1 MSLDA
6 AENRPTILIV
16 DDMPANLSLLSDL
29 LDDAGFEVWIA
40 QSGEVA
46 LDRVNFATPDLIL
59 LDVMMPGI
67 DGFETCRRLKAN
79 SQTSTI
85 PIIFMTAL
93 SEVDDKVR
101 GLNLGAVDY
110 ITKPFQQDEVLARV
124 RLHLRLQSLTK
135 ALADRNQELEVRVA
149 ERTAALEKALADLQ
163 DTHLSLVRA
172 EKLSSLGQLLSGV
185 AHEINNPV
193 NFIHGNLVHAC
204 NYAEDLMNVLQL
216 YQMFYPE
223 PPADLATQTQ
233 DLDLPF
239 MMEDFPKILESMRLG
254 TDRIRDLVASLR
266 NFSRMGNQ
274 QLAPADLHEGLEN
287 TLIILRHRLKS
298 KGSRSEFKII
308 RDYGELPPVECS
320 IGEMGQ
326 VFMNLIANAIDA
338 LDGLDWEHMSG
349 LEPEIKIQTRSLNQ
363 KWVQIIISD
372 NGPGIEPEV
381 QQKLFE
387 AFFTTKPTGIGTGL
401 GLAIARSIVVD
412 RHGGRLDCQ
421 SQIGHGATFILEIP
435 VTQT

>member
-79 SQTSTI
+79 SQTSAI

-135 ALADRNQELEVRVA
+135 ALADRNQELEIRVA

-216 YQMFYPE
+216 YQIFYPE

-274 QLAPADLHEGLEN
+274 QLAPADLHEGL
-287 TLIILRHRLKS
+287 
-298 KGSRSEFKII
+298 
-308 RDYGELPPVECS
+308 
-320 IGEMGQ
+320 
-326 VFMNLIANAIDA
+326 
-338 LDGLDWEHMSG
+338 
-349 LEPEIKIQTRSLNQ
+349 
-363 KWVQIIISD
+363 
-372 NGPGIEPEV
+372 
-381 QQKLFE
+381 
-387 AFFTTKPTGIGTGL
+387 
-401 GLAIARSIVVD
+401 
-412 RHGGRLDCQ
+412 
-421 SQIGHGATFILEIP
+421 
-435 VTQT
+435 

>member
-79 SQTSTI
+79 SQTSAI

-135 ALADRNQELEVRVA
+135 ALADRNQELEIRVA

-216 YQMFYPE
+216 YQIFYPE

-266 NFSRMGNQ
+266 NFREWAINSSPQRTCM
-274 QLAPADLHEGLEN
+274 
-287 TLIILRHRLKS
+287 
-298 KGSRSEFKII
+298 KGWKI
-308 RDYGELPPVECS
+308 PSSFC
-320 IGEMGQ
+320 
-326 VFMNLIANAIDA
+326 AID
-338 LDGLDWEHMSG
+338 
-349 LEPEIKIQTRSLNQ
+349 
-363 KWVQIIISD
+363 
-372 NGPGIEPEV
+372 
-381 QQKLFE
+381 
-387 AFFTTKPTGIGTGL
+387 
-401 GLAIARSIVVD
+401 
-412 RHGGRLDCQ
+412 
-421 SQIGHGATFILEIP
+421 
-435 VTQT
+435 